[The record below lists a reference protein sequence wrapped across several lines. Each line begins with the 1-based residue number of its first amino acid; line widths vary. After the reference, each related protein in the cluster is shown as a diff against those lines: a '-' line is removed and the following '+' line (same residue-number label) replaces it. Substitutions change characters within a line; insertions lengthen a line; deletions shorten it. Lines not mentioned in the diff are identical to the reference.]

1 MHISKLIVPF
11 LITFSFVLIIISLHG
26 DPNMFPS
33 HASQNRT
40 KLLVHILHT
49 HCHEFGLSYVA
60 IGGTI
65 LGAVRHGDMIPW
77 DDDADVAME
86 LSAIEVLIEQAALL
100 RERHNIIVTHHNEG
114 LYKFKFANHH
124 EFIDIF
130 EMRRKDDGRYE
141 YAAEWVRSL
150 WPRQNLDSMQ
160 TTKLYPFGSCPDPLT
175 GHILRVSVKGPADAE
190 AYLDRSFG
198 DWHQMCVD
206 MPHAE
211 VVGYWNAHGL
221 MARKICALVV
231 AALALSLCACSLSP
245 QTQNAMKVKE

>member
-11 LITFSFVLIIISLHG
+11 LITFSVVLIIISLQG

-40 KLLVHILHT
+40 KLLVHIFHA
-49 HCHEFGLSYVA
+49 HCREFGLPYVA
-60 IGGTI
+60 IAGTI

-86 LSAIEVLIEQAALL
+86 LPTIQRLIGQAALL
-100 RERHNIIVTHHNEG
+100 KERHNIIVTRHNEG

-130 EMRRKDDGRYE
+130 EMRRKEDGRYE
-141 YAAEWVRSL
+141 YAGGWARNL
-150 WPRQNLDSMQ
+150 WPRETLDSMQ
-160 TTKLYPFGSCPDPLT
+160 STAIYPFGSCPDPLT
-175 GHILRVSVKGPADAE
+175 GRILRVSVDGPANAE

-198 DWHQMCVD
+198 DWHQMRVD

-231 AALALSLCACSLSP
+231 AVLALSLCACSLSP